1 MRLKNN
7 QGFTLLELLI
17 AITLSILILVALGA
31 AMRLG
36 YKSQEKGTE
45 RSEVTQ
51 KVRILEDRIAW
62 LIRGAY
68 PLFLNKPDE
77 KKIFFDGK
85 SDRAGFVTSSI
96 DAHGTGPEDLA
107 GLKWV
112 SIFADSEG
120 LKIREKIFFLEDVF
134 DDSKGKVYLLDPEV
148 RKIAFEF
155 FEIKEGE
162 KQGSWIS
169 EWDPGDKE
177 TIPLAVKVKITLERN
192 GLKIEIPEM
201 IVKTAVQRK
210 PAHRSSAETDD

>member
-1 MRLKNN
+1 MCLKNN
-7 QGFTLLELLI
+7 RGFTLLELLI
-17 AITLSILILVALGA
+17 AITLSILILVVLGA

-45 RSEVTQ
+45 RSELTQ

-68 PLFLNKPDE
+68 PRYLNKPDE

-112 SIFADSEG
+112 SIFVDSDG
-120 LKIREKIFFLEDVF
+120 LKIREKVFFLEDVF

-148 RKIAFEF
+148 RKIAFEY
-155 FEIKEGE
+155 FEIKEDE
-162 KQGSWIS
+162 KQGTWVS
-169 EWDPGDKE
+169 EWDPEDKE
-177 TIPLAVKVKITLERN
+177 TIPLAVKVKMTLERS
-192 GLKIEIPEM
+192 GQKIEIPEM
-201 IVKTAVQRK
+201 IVKIASQRNKTARG
-210 PAHRSSAETDD
+210 PRALR

>member
-7 QGFTLLELLI
+7 RGFTLLELLI
-17 AITLSILILVALGA
+17 AITLSILILVVLGA

-36 YKSQEKGTE
+36 YKSQAKGTE

-68 PLFLNKPDE
+68 PYYLKKTDE

-85 SDRAGFVTSSI
+85 SDRVGFVTSSI
-96 DAHGTGPEDLA
+96 DSHGTGPEDLA

-112 SIFADSEG
+112 SIFTDSDG
-120 LKIREKIFFLEDVF
+120 LKIREKVFFLEDVF

-148 RKIAFEF
+148 RKIQFEF
-155 FEIKEGE
+155 FEIKEDE
-162 KQGSWIS
+162 KQGDWIS

-177 TIPLAVKVKITLERN
+177 TIPSAVKVTMTLERN
-192 GLKIEIPEM
+192 GQKIVIPEM
-201 IVKTAVQRK
+201 IVRLSAQRK
-210 PAHRSSAETDD
+210 IQK

>member
-7 QGFTLLELLI
+7 RGFTLLELLI
-17 AITLSILILVALGA
+17 AITLSILILVVLGA

-36 YKSQEKGTE
+36 YKSQAKGTE

-68 PLFLNKPDE
+68 PLYLNKTDE

-85 SDRAGFVTSSI
+85 SDRVGFVTSSI
-96 DAHGTGPEDLA
+96 DSHGTGPEDLA

-112 SIFADSEG
+112 SIFTDSDG
-120 LKIREKIFFLEDVF
+120 LKIREKVFFLEDVF

-148 RKIAFEF
+148 RKIQFEF
-155 FEIKEGE
+155 FEIKEDE
-162 KQGSWIS
+162 KQGDWIS

-177 TIPLAVKVKITLERN
+177 TIPSAVKVTMTLERN
-192 GLKIEIPEM
+192 GQKIVIPEM
-201 IVKTAVQRK
+201 IVRLSAQRK
-210 PAHRSSAETDD
+210 IQK